1 MIVRKI
7 NWPAAKNCQDEQKG
21 LEKPHVLMDKY
32 SHILLYAS
40 CQFYGIC
47 SATFTNTVCDLN
59 IV

>member
-21 LEKPHVLMDKY
+21 LETTRVNGQVQPHSIVRQLPVLQY
-32 SHILLYAS
+32 
-40 CQFYGIC
+40 

>member
-21 LEKPHVLMDKY
+21 LETTRVNGQVQPHSIVRY
-32 SHILLYAS
+32 S
-40 CQFYGIC
+40 CQFY